1 MGGETDLNLVKVQ
14 DSARLAWQDF
24 GMDPEP
30 CPDTTLVRPFDLDK
44 AGAAKDINGLL
55 NSYVTVMDTKA
66 SAFLAGN
73 VAAATFLLRDLP
85 PPGPAR
91 IAYITAMVF
100 FAASTIVA
108 GGVIFPR
115 VPPVGNSVLFW
126 GDIARQPDFRSYQ
139 QEFIRIMENG
149 QLDEQYCVQN
159 WGTARV
165 LRRKFK
171 LLRTAI
177 LLFFIA
183 LFSAV
188 FVYLSAS

>member
-1 MGGETDLNLVKVQ
+1 MN
-14 DSARLAWQDF
+14 
-24 GMDPEP
+24 PEP
-30 CPDTTLVRPFDLDK
+30 CDDATLIRPFDLDK

-55 NSYVTVMDTKA
+55 NAYVTVMDTKA

-91 IAYITAMVF
+91 IAYISAMVL

-115 VPPVGNSVLFW
+115 VPPTGSSVLFW
-126 GDIARQPDFRSYQ
+126 GDIARQPDFKSYQ
-139 QEFIRIMENG
+139 QEFIRVMENG

-159 WGTARV
+159 WGTARL
-165 LRRKFK
+165 LRRKFRW
-171 LLRTAI
+171 LRCAI

-183 LFSAV
+183 LFTAL
-188 FVYLSAS
+188 FVYLSA